1 MLLQNVY
8 MIRGSVGVGPF
19 GTDWNVKFFMM
30 FIAFGM
36 CWYDQRTRK
45 RNDYWWVLLF
55 ASVIW
60 GLAELILQT
69 LGIRD
74 FSAKIMFGWN
84 IPLWVSI
91 PIQGIVEGGL
101 VTVGSLFV
109 GDRLLEKKSRFG
121 TSLIFT
127 LMMVILI
134 AAAFIQDILLN
145 YTGPDYGGNVPSRRN
160 MFTPLPVILL
170 IVMIVIS
177 IMFFIKAPPVL
188 RRRGWMLFIVMILF
202 GICWTLGEWG
212 AGYSM
217 DRSRNTTNLHP
228 CASANG
234 VLSICMGYR
243 CRDCFCLFTIFCYT
257 YICGFNP
264 NGNKNVGYN
273 VYKS

>member
-1 MLLQNVY
+1 

-212 AGYSM
+212 AGTRWIEVGTPPIYTLAPPLTEFLAFAWDIVVEIAFAYLPFFAIPIFVGLIRTETKTLDTMST
-217 DRSRNTTNLHP
+217 SP
-228 CASANG
+228 E
-234 VLSICMGYR
+234 
-243 CRDCFCLFTIFCYT
+243 TIE
-257 YICGFNP
+257 
-264 NGNKNVGYN
+264 K
-273 VYKS
+273 